1 MPELKFKVKNSKDYS
16 LHESLQRLMTQAF
29 TVGID
34 DAKNEVTLFHVDEIP
49 FEKKNLVYNVLQP
62 FFEDDLSKCAA
73 STVVEEKAVT
83 SDPVEDARL
92 AEVVEDKIEELD
104 DEDEDEDDE

>member
-16 LHESLQRLMTQAF
+16 LQESLQRLMTQAF

-73 STVVEEKAVT
+73 S
-83 SDPVEDARL
+83 DPVEDAQL
-92 AEVVEDKIEELD
+92 AEVVEEKIEELPE
-104 DEDEDEDDE
+104 DEDEDEEDDDDE